1 MKKIIAVN
9 GSPRRKGNTAE
20 LLESALKGAADAG
33 AETEL
38 VNLYS
43 LNFKGCI
50 SCFYCK
56 RKDKEHGVCAMKDH
70 LTPVLERIKTADALI
85 MGSPIYFMNITSG
98 LIAFIERLFF
108 SNYIYSNEIPTVFP
122 KPLPNA
128 FIYTMNMTE
137 KHVKQ
142 FAIRERF
149 SFHEGSA
156 EKILMSKPQILYA
169 YNTWQFN
176 DYSKYESSIFDPE
189 EKAEYRKNIFPKD
202 CEAAYNIGKSLILTK
217 M

>member
-1 MKKIIAVN
+1 MKKVIAIN
-9 GSPRRKGNTAE
+9 GSPRRNGNTAE
-20 LLESALKGAADAG
+20 LLQQALKGAQEAG

-56 RKDKEHGVCAMKDH
+56 RKDKEHGTCAMRDD
-70 LTPVLERIKTADALI
+70 LSPVIERIKEADALI
-85 MGSPIYFMNITSG
+85 MGAPVYFMNLSSG
-98 LIAFIERLFF
+98 MMAFIERLLF

-122 KPLPNA
+122 KALPNA

-137 KHVKQ
+137 EHVKQ
-142 FAIRERF
+142 FAIREKF
-149 SFHEGSA
+149 AVHEGFA
-156 EKILMSKPQILYA
+156 GKILQAETRTLYA
-169 YNTWQFN
+169 CNTTQFA

-189 EKAEYRKNIFPKD
+189 EKAAYRKELFPQQ
-202 CEAAYNIGKSLILTK
+202 CAAAYELGKSLLNS
-217 M
+217 